1 MAFWCKAIITAILFV
16 TSYCYGAS
24 KTVSV
29 ITLPDYEPFG
39 YLAQGDTHV
48 VKVPPGEDSE
58 LFEGFAW
65 DVVRESFHSM
75 GYTVELWVVPWARA
89 LTYLDSGRV
98 DLIFPVSISAER
110 LKIYRYSKEHVNS
123 VFYRLYVLKSQS
135 LEWQSL
141 EALHDMTIAQM
152 RGFNYGERWALLKS
166 VDKYDVGEIIQGFE
180 MLMSKRVEGF
190 VGYEGV
196 WDIVLHQHKLEN
208 DIIKL
213 PMFDSNK
220 EYLAASLDNPM
231 GRKLLRQFDIGKRR
245 ITESGKLKEIQA
257 KWSDL
262 LSESDSSSDNKNQ

>member
-1 MAFWCKAIITAILFV
+1 MSFWCRAITMIILIV
-16 TSYCYGAS
+16 TSYCCAAN
-24 KTVSV
+24 KIVSV

-39 YLAQGDTHV
+39 SLAQGDTHV
-48 VKVPPGEDSE
+48 VKVPPGEDSQ

-75 GYTVELWVVPWARA
+75 GYTIELWVVPWARA
-89 LTYLDSGRV
+89 LTYIDSGRV

-123 VFYRLYVLKSQS
+123 VFYRLYILKSQPI
-135 LEWQSL
+135 EWQSL
-141 EALHDMTIAQM
+141 EALRGMTIAQM

-166 VDKYDVGEIIQGFE
+166 VEKYDVGEIIQGFE

-196 WDIVLHQHKLEN
+196 WDTVLQQHKLDK

-220 EYLAASLDNPM
+220 EYLAASLGNPM
-231 GRKLLRQFDIGKRR
+231 GRKLLKQFDLGKKR
-245 ITESGKLKEIQA
+245 ILENGKLKEIQR
-257 KWSDL
+257 KWSKV
-262 LSESDSSSDNKNQ
+262 LSENGTDDFSQ